1 MYLYILYSGL
11 SFIFRWDINNID
23 HLPEYM
29 KLFYVALL
37 DVYNEIEEEMEKQ
50 GYHYRLH
57 YAIEAVRH
65 LYLCI
70 LFRLCLVPIKFK
82 GNKIGK
88 KIKIRRNKNGVK
100 SNILFLFATLNQ
112 F

>member
-23 HLPEYM
+23 HIPEYM
-29 KLFYVALL
+29 KLFYVVLL

-57 YAIEAVRH
+57 YAIEAVGGWGGCH
-65 LYLCI
+65 GAAAKAKTNT
-70 LFRLCLVPIKFK
+70 LFKSIF
-82 GNKIGK
+82 GN
-88 KIKIRRNKNGVK
+88 
-100 SNILFLFATLNQ
+100 L
-112 F
+112 